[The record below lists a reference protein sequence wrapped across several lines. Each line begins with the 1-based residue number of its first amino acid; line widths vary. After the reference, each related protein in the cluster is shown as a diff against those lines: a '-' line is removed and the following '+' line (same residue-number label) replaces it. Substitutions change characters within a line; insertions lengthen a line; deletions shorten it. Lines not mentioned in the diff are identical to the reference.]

1 MPVFSI
7 RRASV
12 PTPTVSGAAMRA
24 DRERFE
30 AQVLPEL
37 PVLYRMASRL
47 TSTAELAEDVVGQTL
62 LNAARGWHGFDGQHV
77 RSWLIQILRRVAI
90 DVRTA
95 SAKPDSATSSL
106 ELEVELVA
114 TKQDVHQ
121 EAEIK
126 LTQAE
131 LVKAVDALPESF
143 RLVVM
148 LCDVEQMSY
157 EEAALALEIPVGTV
171 RSRLFR
177 ARRQLRDA
185 LSAWEVK

>member
-1 MPVFSI
+1 
-7 RRASV
+7 
-12 PTPTVSGAAMRA
+12 MRA